1 MIIVIYYLS
10 VMLTIMNMITKYIKD
25 SVVMALTLMLVFPFI
40 EPAVLRAQSADDSI
54 VVTQSV
60 TSGISITSPSDINL
74 TALSTTK
81 NSAVGSATWTV
92 TTNNQ
97 AGYTLNVEASS
108 APALVD
114 SGTSESFADYSS
126 ATPETWSVSSAYEF
140 GFSGYGDHVPDVTW
154 GDDTDCIAGAD
165 VPSAGLNWR
174 GFDGTTDIEIAS
186 ATSET
191 GTSGTASTLC
201 VATEQNGVF
210 APSGTY
216 QATITA
222 TATVQ

>member
-1 MIIVIYYLS
+1 
-10 VMLTIMNMITKYIKD
+10 
-25 SVVMALTLMLVFPFI
+25 
-40 EPAVLRAQSADDSI
+40 
-54 VVTQSV
+54 V

-74 TALSTTK
+74 TALSTTQ

-97 AGYTLNVEASS
+97 AGYTLDVEASTD
-108 APALVD
+108 PALQD
-114 SGTSESFADYSS
+114 SGTSETFADYTEG
-126 ATPETWSVSSAYEF
+126 TPGTPDTWSVSSAYEF
-140 GFSGYGDHVPDVTW
+140 GFSGYGTDVPTGTW
-154 GDDTDCIAGAD
+154 GTDTDCIAGSD
-165 VPSAGLNWR
+165 VPSAALNWR

-186 ATSET
+186 ASSET

-201 VATEQNGVF
+201 VATEQEGIF

>member
-1 MIIVIYYLS
+1 MN
-10 VMLTIMNMITKYIKD
+10 TFQIMAAKIGAL
-25 SVVMALTLMLVFPFI
+25 ALTLMLVFPFI

-54 VVTQSV
+54 VVTQTV

-74 TALSTTK
+74 TALSTTQ
-81 NSAVGSATWTV
+81 NSAVGSATWNV
-92 TTNNQ
+92 KTNNQ
-97 AGYTLNVEASS
+97 AGYTLDLHASA

-140 GFSGYGDHVPDVTW
+140 GFSGYGTHVPTGTW
-154 GDDTDCIAGAD
+154 GTDTDCIATAD
-165 VPSAGLNWR
+165 VPSADLNWR
-174 GFDGTTDIEIAS
+174 GFDGTNDIEIAS
-186 ATSET
+186 SASET
-191 GTSGTASTLC
+191 STSGVDSTLC
-201 VATEQNGVF
+201 VATEQEGVY
-210 APSGTY
+210 APSGDY

>member
-1 MIIVIYYLS
+1 MNI
-10 VMLTIMNMITKYIKD
+10 LTTCIKGGA
-25 SVVMALTLMLVFPFI
+25 VAALALMLAFPFA
-40 EPAVLRAQSADDSI
+40 EPTMLLAQSVNDDV
-54 VVTQSV
+54 VVTQTV

-74 TALSTTK
+74 TALSTTQ
-81 NSAVGSATWTV
+81 NSAVGSATWNV
-92 TTNNQ
+92 KTNNQ
-97 AGYTLNVEASS
+97 AGYTLDLHASA

-114 SGTSESFADYSS
+114 ATTTEAFTDYSS

-154 GDDTDCIAGAD
+154 GDDTDCIATAD

-174 GFDGTTDIEIAS
+174 GFDGTNDIEIATS
-186 ATSET
+186 ASET
-191 GTSGTASTLC
+191 STSGVDSTLC
-201 VATEQNGVF
+201 VATEQNGVY